1 MQEVNVPRS
10 KDVFKLEN
18 GYYHI
23 DKKNVLAKITSD
35 ENALKYKLYESD
47 AEQTLWI
54 QIETHPKDCGLIGSE
69 CCNRYDCQKAVDFY
83 YISFFWGRNKAI
95 CNICDLKKTIG
106 NGVEV
111 IQHLVNQ
118 WVNSIRYVRSVCA
131 FYSTSIESIIL
142 SVVAKVYNEDGIK
155 RFVEEYSAAEKDI
168 DQATIP
174 SFIQNSSKK
183 NIRYIPGMLPIL
195 KLFVQKQVSFEG
207 QIYDFHCIES
217 CSGEY
222 SMKYVNGKFYYD

>member
-69 CCNRYDCQKAVDFY
+69 CCNSWRIDIVTNLFA
-83 YISFFWGRNKAI
+83 
-95 CNICDLKKTIG
+95 
-106 NGVEV
+106 
-111 IQHLVNQ
+111 
-118 WVNSIRYVRSVCA
+118 RSSA
-131 FYSTSIESIIL
+131 
-142 SVVAKVYNEDGIK
+142 GIN
-155 RFVEEYSAAEKDI
+155 D
-168 DQATIP
+168 
-174 SFIQNSSKK
+174 N
-183 NIRYIPGMLPIL
+183 
-195 KLFVQKQVSFEG
+195 
-207 QIYDFHCIES
+207 
-217 CSGEY
+217 
-222 SMKYVNGKFYYD
+222 